1 MYNPV
6 GVVVTWFRVGA
17 WRFRAVG
24 AVAPVVLCTS
34 KRPQKGG
41 YLVCMLFS
49 RCKKYPFQVVSLR
62 PSYTVNGFFF
72 SCSMVHKI
80 EDRFHTVERFL

>member
-34 KRPQKGG
+34 KRPQEGG
-41 YLVCMLFS
+41 LLASIC
-49 RCKKYPFQVVSLR
+49 CFQGAKN
-62 PSYTVNGFFF
+62 T
-72 SCSMVHKI
+72 
-80 EDRFHTVERFL
+80 RFKS